1 MFSSVFLLK
10 QLFKNLYF
18 FYKILKRGQSKEY
31 EALQVC
37 HRIEKGLLIE
47 NPRPRWGWEKI
58 NYLQSMADD
67 ISDYFVRKLT
77 KGIIREYAIN
87 KDKSLDP
94 YDRDNASTLDRSSD
108 FKVAGKLHLSID
120 DVKNDLEAG
129 RKLFLSRHS
138 IREFDKRKVSKKYI
152 MSAVELA
159 NRCPSACNRQM
170 SKVYVL
176 DGELRHQFFE
186 DDVDDVFP
194 PQFIIITADINAF
207 IMEEFYDWFVS
218 SSIFAGYL
226 SLAFHLYG
234 IGSCCL
240 RKPLYF
246 ELESMKRYREH
257 FQIPEN
263 EQIVLEMAIGYYK
276 KSFEVACSARK
287 PIDDLVVFDNN

>member
-1 MFSSVFLLK
+1 
-10 QLFKNLYF
+10 
-18 FYKILKRGQSKEY
+18 
-31 EALQVC
+31 
-37 HRIEKGLLIE
+37 
-47 NPRPRWGWEKI
+47 
-58 NYLQSMADD
+58 
-67 ISDYFVRKLT
+67 
-77 KGIIREYAIN
+77 
-87 KDKSLDP
+87 
-94 YDRDNASTLDRSSD
+94 
-108 FKVAGKLHLSID
+108 
-120 DVKNDLEAG
+120 
-129 RKLFLSRHS
+129 
-138 IREFDKRKVSKKYI
+138 
-152 MSAVELA
+152 
-159 NRCPSACNRQM
+159 M